1 MKEAFES
8 IKKGLNEAI
17 DFAQGKEV
25 KAKVTKLNPQLDVKM
40 VRKNLGMTQKDFA
53 LSLGISLAT
62 LRHWE
67 RGDRKPHGP
76 ALILLNLV
84 EKDPNTIFRILE
96 ATA

>member
-25 KAKVTKLNPQLDVKM
+25 KAKVTKINPQIDVKM

-84 EKDPNTIFRILE
+84 EKDPKTVFKLL
-96 ATA
+96 AAPA

>member
-1 MKEAFES
+1 MKEAFGS

-25 KAKVTKLNPQLDVKM
+25 KAKVTKLNPQLDVKK
-40 VRKNLGMTQKDFA
+40 VRKNLCMTQKDFA
-53 LSLGISLAT
+53 ISLGISLAT

-96 ATA
+96 APA

>member
-1 MKEAFES
+1 MKETFES

-17 DFAQGKEV
+17 EFSQGKAV
-25 KAKVTKLNPQLDVKM
+25 KAKINKINPQIDVKDI
-40 VRKNLGMTQKDFA
+40 RKNIGITQRDFA

-67 RGDRKPHGP
+67 RGDRVPQGP
-76 ALILLNLV
+76 GLVLLHLV
-84 EKDPNTIFRILE
+84 KQDPKTIFKLLG

>member
-1 MKEAFES
+1 MKETFES

-76 ALILLNLV
+76 ALILINLV
-84 EKDPNTIFRILE
+84 EKDPNTIFRLLE
-96 ATA
+96 APA